1 MKKLI
6 ILSMSLILSTP
17 TMADADKG
25 QKYYL
30 KYLRPYFDY
39 NGQVFA
45 TQKTQNEW
53 KEDFK
58 EDAKIFIKEFSKK
71 HPNAE
76 EFLNGA
82 KFQKMAPH
90 IGDFAIKYASDSGQL
105 PNCN

>member
-1 MKKLI
+1 MKKL
-6 ILSMSLILSTP
+6 LLLAVLLMLSTSV
-17 TMADADKG
+17 MADANKG

-45 TQKTQNEW
+45 TQKIQADWEVY
-53 KEDFK
+53 FK
-58 EDAKIFIKEFSKK
+58 EDAREFINEFSEK
-71 HPNAE
+71 HPNAKA
-76 EFLNGA
+76 FLNGA
-82 KFQKMAPH
+82 KFQKMAPR